1 MCISW
6 LHLDDYM
13 FEFQNPCEYGNFIHL
28 ILNNVALSI
37 FSINYL
43 NYFSEKKLNCIIKKF
58 IKIEYKLNNALNLYS
73 IFHFI
78 KFRVKPLK
86 KLKFSISL
94 I

>member
-13 FEFQNPCEYGNFIHL
+13 FEFQNPCEYGNYIHL

-43 NYFSEKKLNCIIKKF
+43 NYFSEKKLNCIVSDMAVRKNK
-58 IKIEYKLNNALNLYS
+58 
-73 IFHFI
+73 
-78 KFRVKPLK
+78 LK
-86 KLKFSISL
+86 KLFFETF
-94 I
+94 